1 MLTNFTNQIIFWLV
15 PFAILSFWYLREII
29 FPFLAGII
37 IGTAI
42 QTLAYYAS
50 KKTRINFYFVVF
62 LIYAILIILSSLSF
76 YFVFKV
82 FLDQVPAFI
91 DNLEKFLETHKISY
105 KNFKLEFQIKELT
118 DIVNKYFA
126 NVFNFLMNFFGG
138 LISVILVFIVSIY
151 VAFMKNFPEVY
162 VKFFSFENEDE
173 IIRLIRKIKLKVG
186 FWLLGLIFL
195 SFFIG
200 ISTYI
205 FTGWVLDLKYAPT
218 VSLAAGFFEILPV
231 LGPIISLILG
241 TAAVLVDKPEAT
253 LLVIG
258 FFILLQQIENHF
270 LVPLVM
276 KKAISINPLFVIFS
290 ILIGGKIG
298 GILGIITILP
308 IVGIIVEVINYLKMR
323 GGVMGSTLPSGGKDP
338 GSSPGPAD

>member
-1 MLTNFTNQIIFWLV
+1 
-15 PFAILSFWYLREII
+15 
-29 FPFLAGII
+29 
-37 IGTAI
+37 
-42 QTLAYYAS
+42 
-50 KKTRINFYFVVF
+50 
-62 LIYAILIILSSLSF
+62 
-76 YFVFKV
+76 
-82 FLDQVPAFI
+82 LDQVPALI

-118 DIVNKYFA
+118 DIVNKYFS

-308 IVGIIVEVINYLKMR
+308 IVGIIVEVINYLKNA
-323 GGVMGSTLPSGGKDP
+323 GWCNG
-338 GSSPGPAD
+338 

>member
-1 MLTNFTNQIIFWLV
+1 MIASFKNQIIFWLI
-15 PFAILSFWYLREII
+15 PFVVLSFWYLREII

-42 QTLAYYAS
+42 QTLGSYIS
-50 KKTRINFYFVVF
+50 KRINLNFYFVVF
-62 LIYAILIILSSLSF
+62 LIFSFLIILSSLSF
-76 YFVFKV
+76 YFVLKV
-82 FLDQVPAFI
+82 FLDQVPGFI
-91 DNLEKFLETHKISY
+91 DNLEKFFETNKISY

-118 DIVNKYFA
+118 DVINKYFA
-126 NVFNFLMNFFGG
+126 NVVNFLVSFFGS
-138 LISVILVFIVSIY
+138 LLSVILVFIISIY
-151 VAFMKNFPEVY
+151 VAFMRNFPEAY
-162 VKFFSFENEDE
+162 VKFFSFKNEDE
-173 IIRLIRKIKLKVG
+173 IIKFIRKIKLKIG

-195 SFFIG
+195 AFFIG

-205 FTGWVLDLKYAPT
+205 FTGLILNLKYAAT
-218 VSLAAGFFEILPV
+218 ISLAAGLLEVLPV
-231 LGPIISLILG
+231 IGPIISLILA
-241 TAAVLVDKPEAT
+241 TAAVLIDKPEAT

-258 FFILLQQIENHF
+258 FFILLQQLENHL
-270 LVPLVM
+270 LVPFVM
-276 KKAISINPLFVIFS
+276 KKAISVNPLFVIFS
-290 ILIGGKIG
+290 ILVGGKIG